1 MIFSV
6 EIFGKVESKSP
17 VTQKDSFEIDMFVGL
32 MKFKDSRKFS
42 FEKLEDVRKKTP
54 QNTTMKSERH
64 VTLATLVDLFFLL
77 TMQHAA
83 VMQPR
88 LHSHEIGASELL
100 VATARPIGDLENM
113 TSSLPWMKGIGFA
126 SPEDEHFAHNH
137 EGLGDHFCDL

>member
-1 MIFSV
+1 MS
-6 EIFGKVESKSP
+6 G
-17 VTQKDSFEIDMFVGL
+17 
-32 MKFKDSRKFS
+32 
-42 FEKLEDVRKKTP
+42 KKTP

-113 TSSLPWMKGIGFA
+113 TSSA
-126 SPEDEHFAHNH
+126 AH
-137 EGLGDHFCDL
+137 G

>member
-1 MIFSV
+1 M

-83 VMQPR
+83 HAAR

-113 TSSLPWMKGIGFA
+113 TTWFA
-126 SPEDEHFAHNH
+126 MDE
-137 EGLGDHFCDL
+137 GDRICIP